1 MERISIDEAFPSA
14 RKHVLIEP
22 EEVATPETRD
32 MEFSSFFSYFF
43 DGADRLSRQVDLP
56 SSTKSGTEPRSFTA

>member
-1 MERISIDEAFPSA
+1 MLSTIRRTPTVESISIDEAFPSA

-43 DGADRLSRQVDLP
+43 DGADRL
-56 SSTKSGTEPRSFTA
+56 